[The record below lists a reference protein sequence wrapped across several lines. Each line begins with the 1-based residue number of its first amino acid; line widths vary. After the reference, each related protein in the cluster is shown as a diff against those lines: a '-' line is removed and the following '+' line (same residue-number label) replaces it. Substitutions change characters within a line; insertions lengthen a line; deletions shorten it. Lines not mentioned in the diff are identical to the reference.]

1 MKGGNLLAKAQEI
14 GSPGRFVRLHVA
26 GRQIAFALTLLV
38 TALAVGCNSST
49 ATGAAGPPPVPVTVA
64 KASVQDV
71 PVRLQAI
78 GSVQTISSISI
89 RALVSGELKT
99 VGFQQGDRVHKGQV
113 LFTIDPQ
120 PYESALAQAQANLA
134 RDLANATRAQAQARR
149 FSELARQ
156 GVISADQNEQAQA
169 TASADDSV
177 VRADRAAVE
186 AAKLNLDYC
195 TIESPIEGRTGSLLV
210 QPGNLVQPNATV
222 LVMINQIAPIYV
234 SFSVP
239 EQYLQPLK
247 TLGRTPAT
255 VIATTQSDQ
264 AAGEPMIERGTLS
277 FINNAIDTS
286 TGTVQLMG
294 TFPNTSERLWP
305 NQFVNTE
312 VILSVVKGATVVPS
326 SAVLTG
332 QNGLYIYVVRAD
344 GSVENRAV
352 RTSASTNGLTVVTS
366 GLESGETVVT
376 DGQLA
381 LAPGVKVSV
390 QKAVDPPRAR

>member
-1 MKGGNLLAKAQEI
+1 MKVGNPLAKVQEI
-14 GSPGRFVRLHVA
+14 GLSGRFFRLHVA
-26 GRQIAFALTLLV
+26 VPQIAFALTLLV
-38 TALAVGCNSST
+38 TFLAVGCKSST

-134 RDLANATRAQAQARR
+134 RDLANATRAQAQAKR

-186 AAKLNLDYC
+186 AAKLNLSYC
-195 TIESPIEGRTGSLLV
+195 TITSPIEGRTGSLLV

-247 TLGRTPAT
+247 ALGHTPAT

-264 AAGEPMIERGTLS
+264 ATGEPTIERGTLS

-312 VILSVVKGATVVPS
+312 VILSVLKAATVVPS

-332 QNGLYIYVVRAD
+332 QSGLYVYVVRTD

-366 GLESGETVVT
+366 GLESGEVVVT
-376 DGQLA
+376 DGQLS

-390 QKAVDPPRAR
+390 QKTVDSRAR